1 MVKKVNWPCK
11 HTWLIMVPY
20 QQLLAVCV
28 NQVSISQSL
37 IQSYNGK
44 RNIHLHMWG
53 TFCGLFEAESMAG
66 NHCHGRIV
74 SLKVIIK
81 KELSKHMEKKAADQK
96 SLSVSHI

>member
-1 MVKKVNWPCK
+1 
-11 HTWLIMVPY
+11 
-20 QQLLAVCV
+20 
-28 NQVSISQSL
+28 
-37 IQSYNGK
+37 
-44 RNIHLHMWG
+44 MWG